1 MPHKIFAY
9 TRVSTD
15 EQAASLDGS
24 LANQKYRIK
33 AFVDLKN
40 TQDKN
45 WGEIIEWYIDDGYS
59 AKDTRRPAYQR
70 MMHDLKRKKCD
81 LILITDLSRLSRNI
95 FDFCNLLN
103 DLEKLNVKFLSI
115 KEQFD
120 STTPSGKMMIYNMI
134 NLAQFER
141 EQISERVA
149 LGVHSRAMRGLLNG
163 GRSILGF
170 DKDPSRPSSYIINEK
185 EAADVNRIFRHFL
198 NTGSRS
204 KAIKEIEKDGI
215 KPKFSGK
222 NGKTHFNDKWNV
234 QTLGNILTSAA
245 YIGYHEVNRCN
256 KNLDQSKLK
265 PHQQYKLVKATWP
278 AIISEEDF
286 ENTQLLIEQSQ
297 KLERARL
304 NDKEDRFYMLTG
316 ILRCGECGAPLVGQA
331 AHGNTQI
338 KRYYG
343 HTHAQSKNGCT
354 IQRVSSD
361 EVEKVALDYL
371 WQAISDAGY
380 LDKIEKNIKQVGNLK
395 SINLA
400 RDKKH
405 LKEELESI
413 TLKLDNLLLMQQ
425 HASSQEGLKM
435 IVSSFESLSLQKKD
449 RESKIEKL
457 NEKQDKRELIS
468 ESVEMIRENL
478 QEFERGFKKA
488 SKGMKKRLL
497 RSVIKQLVLTAE
509 GLSIF
514 MTLADGMEIPIH
526 QMRLVRFEQKGKD
539 EPKIGFAL
547 ARKGS
552 SEDSNLLALGL
563 DIGKIGC
570 GGRI

>member
-1 MPHKIFAY
+1 MQHKIFAY

-15 EQAASLDGS
+15 EQAATLDGS
-24 LANQKYRIK
+24 LDNQKYRLK
-33 AFVDLKN
+33 VFVDLKN
-40 TQDKN
+40 TQERN
-45 WGEIIEWYIDDGYS
+45 WGEIVDWYVDDGYS

-103 DLEKLNVKFLSI
+103 ELEKLNIKFLSI

-163 GRSILGF
+163 GRPILGF
-170 DKDPSRPSSYIINEK
+170 DKDPSRPSSYVVNEK
-185 EAADVNRIFRHFL
+185 EAANVNRIFRHFL
-198 NTGSRS
+198 NTGSRA
-204 KAIKEIEKDGI
+204 KAIIEIEKDGI
-215 KPKFSGK
+215 KPKLAGK
-222 NGKTHFNDKWNV
+222 NGKTRFNEKWNV

-245 YIGYHEVNRCN
+245 YIGYHEVNRSN

-286 ENTQLLIEQSQ
+286 ENTQRLLEQSQ

-304 NDKEDRFYMLTG
+304 NDKEDRFYILTG

-354 IQRVSSD
+354 VQRVSSD
-361 EVEKVALDYL
+361 EIEKAVLDYL
-371 WQAISDAGY
+371 WKSISDAGY
-380 LDKIEKNIKQVGNLK
+380 LNKIEKNIKQANNLK
-395 SINLA
+395 SLNLA
-400 RDKKH
+400 RDKKNF
-405 LKEELESI
+405 KDELNSI
-413 TLKLDNLLLMQQ
+413 TTKLNNLLLMQQ
-425 HASSQEGLKM
+425 HASSQDGLKM
-435 IVSSFESLSLQKKD
+435 IVSSFESLSVQKKEL
-449 RESKIEKL
+449 ESKIEKL
-457 NEKQDKRELIS
+457 SDKQGKNDLILD
-468 ESVEMIRENL
+468 SVGMIGENL
-478 QEFERGFKKA
+478 QNFERGFKKA
-488 SKGMKKRLL
+488 TKGMKKRLL
-497 RSVIKQLVLTAE
+497 RSTIKQAVLTPE

-514 MTLADGMEIPIH
+514 MTLADGMDIPAH
-526 QMRLVRFEQKGKD
+526 QMQLVRFEQNKNEQKT
-539 EPKIGFAL
+539 ELAL
-547 ARKGS
+547 ARKAS
-552 SEDSNLLALGL
+552 AEDSNLLSIGS